1 MEKQV
6 REVAINSD
14 YITLGQLLKLL
25 DLVST
30 GGEAKAYLADHEIKI
45 NGEKED
51 RRGRKLRPGDEVVLV
66 DGTFRLI
73 SK

>member
-14 YITLGQLLKLL
+14 YITLGQLLKFL

-51 RRGRKLRPGDEVVLV
+51 RRGRKLRPGDEVILIE
-66 DGTFRLI
+66 GTFRLI